1 MRPDSLKFKCAEF
14 LCQKNRKS
22 VNEHDKE
29 KNVNAPYLKIGMRRS
44 EVNLKNNNNSFL
56 EVNTR
61 QSQVF
66 GKNI

>member
-1 MRPDSLKFKCAEF
+1 VRPDSLKFKCAEF

-29 KNVNAPYLKIGMRRS
+29 KIVNAPAPYLKIGMRRS
-44 EVNLKNNNNSFL
+44 EVNPKNNNNSVL

-61 QSQVF
+61 
-66 GKNI
+66 